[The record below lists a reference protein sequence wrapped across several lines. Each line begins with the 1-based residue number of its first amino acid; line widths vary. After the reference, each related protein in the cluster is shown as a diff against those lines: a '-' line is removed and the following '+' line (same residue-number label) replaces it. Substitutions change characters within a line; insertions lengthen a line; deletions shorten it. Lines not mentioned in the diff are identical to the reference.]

1 MSGGVCGA
9 CNCLT
14 WMAAATEF
22 MRGTGSTGRCRIS
35 RKSRPSQDSTVAAF
49 SPGDNMTAHGIEN
62 GQEYREAPRTVSM
75 LVGGDP
81 APGSPHGDRLVALMR
96 LIA

>member
-1 MSGGVCGA
+1 
-9 CNCLT
+9 
-14 WMAAATEF
+14 
-22 MRGTGSTGRCRIS
+22 
-35 RKSRPSQDSTVAAF
+35 
-49 SPGDNMTAHGIEN
+49 MTAHGIEN

-96 LIA
+96 LIAQYEATFVKDLAPRNG